1 MDSLV
6 KKTDKFR
13 KELEKVDE
21 SHLETSL
28 LDFSI
33 DLLYP
38 PEEGRPNKSEL
49 RSLIELEPEEYEQSN
64 DYTQKTLQKPQHE
77 PISFTVENVEASP
90 DKLTKFSTERNF
102 SNCSNH
108 STDYSVSKSN
118 NASFMTNF

>member
-64 DYTQKTLQKPQHE
+64 DYTQKTLQKPKHE
-77 PISFTVENVEASP
+77 
-90 DKLTKFSTERNF
+90 
-102 SNCSNH
+102 
-108 STDYSVSKSN
+108 
-118 NASFMTNF
+118 